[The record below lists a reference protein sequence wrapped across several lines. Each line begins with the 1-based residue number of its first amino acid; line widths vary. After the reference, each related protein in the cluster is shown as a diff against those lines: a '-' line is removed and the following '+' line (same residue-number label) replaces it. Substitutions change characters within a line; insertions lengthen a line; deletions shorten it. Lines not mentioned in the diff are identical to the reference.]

1 MSAIVKIYGNNVLRG
16 KKSFDEVPDKAK
28 NEVKEYILSI
38 DPEFFGTEEDNTPK
52 EPEQPS
58 ENEGE
63 DKPPVSGSDVGSGS
77 DEPTE
82 TPKSIIELYNN
93 AKAGDILVLEK
104 DEDLDDA
111 LVIEKD
117 VVINLNGKTLRSKK
131 DVFKVKSNLDINGNG
146 VVRAGTEAGDNVA
159 VYVYTNGNVTIN
171 GGEYS
176 VGADSQG
183 SGNTTIYINGKGNC
197 AINGGK
203 FSTDVPYNNKYYVL
217 NINNSATGK
226 FIVKGGTFVNYN
238 PTNGDDVLK
247 GSFIADG
254 YQSVDNG
261 DGTYTVSMIEENTA
275 E

>member
-16 KKSFDEVPDKAK
+16 RKSFDDVPESIKDDVKA
-28 NEVKEYILSI
+28 YILSV
-38 DPEFFGTEEDNTPK
+38 DPEFFGTEEEPTPE
-52 EPEQPS
+52 EPETPS
-58 ENEGE
+58 EDEDK
-63 DKPPVSGSDVGSGS
+63 DKPPVSGGGTESGS

-82 TPKSIIELYNN
+82 TPKSIVELYNN
-93 AKAGDILVLEK
+93 ANSGDTITLEK

-117 VVINLNGKTLRSKK
+117 LAINLNGKTIRSKK
-131 DVFKVKSNLDINGNG
+131 DVFKVKANLDLNGDG

-159 VYVYTNGNVTIN
+159 VYVYTNGNATIN

-176 VGADSQG
+176 VGADAQG

-197 AINGGK
+197 VINGGK
-203 FSTDVPYNNKYYVL
+203 FSTDASYNDKYYVL

-238 PTNGDDVLK
+238 PTNGDDVLD
-247 GSFIADG
+247 GSFVADG
-254 YQSVDNG
+254 YQSVDNE
-261 DGTYTVSMIEENTA
+261 DGTYTVSMIEENTV

>member
-1 MSAIVKIYGNNVLRG
+1 MSAIVKIYGNNVIRG
-16 KKSFDEVPDKAK
+16 RKSFDDVPENIKDNVKA
-28 NEVKEYILSI
+28 YILSI
-38 DPEFFGTEEDNTPK
+38 DPEFFGTEEEPTPE
-52 EPEQPS
+52 EPEKPS

-63 DKPPVSGSDVGSGS
+63 DNSPVSGVTGNGS
-77 DEPTE
+77 DKPTE

-93 AKAGDILVLEK
+93 AKTGDILVLEK

-117 VVINLNGKTLRSKK
+117 VVINLNGKTIRSKK
-131 DVFKVKSNLDINGNG
+131 DVFKVKSNLDINGDG
-146 VVRAGTEAGDNVA
+146 VIRAGTEAGDNVA

-176 VGADSQG
+176 VGADAQG

-197 AINGGK
+197 VINGGK

-217 NINNSATGK
+217 NVNNSATGK

-247 GSFIADG
+247 CSFVADG

-261 DGTYTVSMIEENTA
+261 DGTYTVSMIEENTV